1 MNTFRINGAWSALGL
16 MLALVALYLVLQN
29 SRGFSRVTGS
39 GANALGQLFAVL
51 QGRTAS
57 VGRAS

>member
-1 MNTFRINGAWSALGL
+1 MNFRINGAWSALGV
-16 MLALVALYLVLQN
+16 MLGLVALYLVLDRSQ
-29 SRGFSRVTGS
+29 GFARVTGS

-57 VGRAS
+57 VGRAR